1 MSGRRIKVVIN
12 RLALHGVPRG
22 EAAGLRRALVE
33 AVQAQL
39 AGADPTALAAS
50 PHLRLDI
57 GQAAGPAALGRAAGR
72 ALGGAIGGNGGG
84 SPPAASRG
92 GRR

>member
-1 MSGRRIKVVIN
+1 MSGPRIKVVID

-22 EAAGLRRALVE
+22 EAAAVRRALGE

-39 AGADPTALAAS
+39 AGVDPAALAAS

-57 GQAAGPAALGRAAGR
+57 GPAAGPAALGRAAGR
-72 ALGGAIGGNGGG
+72 ALGGAIGGGGG
-84 SPPAASRG
+84 G
-92 GRR
+92 GER